1 MERLTTTTGQALQGL
16 SATCDEQKP
25 RRALPRILRGPLGAK
40 GVSRC
45 QIPIHSRD
53 HIVALFSRLVISFTR
68 AAIENPRPTGLNPP
82 GAARRSSNPFPTLR
96 AAQTEDL
103 CPKRALMSEK
113 KVSLSDFGQRRTM
126 LKPKSYRL
134 AGISYDVYWRGGR
147 RSVSKGCVY
156 VTLGSPAIATA
167 FPAFLPTACRC
178 QTGMSDPG
186 RGYPPCIYI
195 LYLYCYSKRGQNQ
208 GIFPAFE
215 DKLRAKLLVPD
226 KPYRSLL

>member
-1 MERLTTTTGQALQGL
+1 MNCISPVADNP
-16 SATCDEQKP
+16 CNEQKP
-25 RRALPRILRGPLGAK
+25 GRALPRILRGPLGAK

-53 HIVALFSRLVISFTR
+53 NIVALFSRLVISFTR
-68 AAIENPRPTGLNPP
+68 AAIENPRPTRLNPP

-103 CPKRALMSEK
+103 CPKRARMSEK

-134 AGISYDVYWRGGR
+134 AGISYDENCRGDR
-147 RSVSKGCVY
+147 RSVSAVSVYATYATYHVARFPAKG
-156 VTLGSPAIATA
+156 GSPAIATA

-186 RGYPPCIYI
+186 RGYPPPYI
-195 LYLYCYSKRGQNQ
+195 HTVS
-208 GIFPAFE
+208 I
-215 DKLRAKLLVPD
+215 
-226 KPYRSLL
+226 